1 MGNDLSIKNK
11 MDASENLIEPLFDR
25 VKEYGKTSVELI
37 KLKAVDRSSD
47 FLSKFIFQLV
57 ISIFL
62 LLGILSLNIA
72 AALWIG
78 DLLGKTYFGFLSVTG
93 FYVLLAIIL
102 LLFRKKIKMNIS
114 NSIITSLTTALCK
127 KSQQ

>member
-1 MGNDLSIKNK
+1 
-11 MDASENLIEPLFDR
+11 MDANENLIEPLLEK

-47 FLSKFIFQLV
+47 FLSKFIFHL
-57 ISIFL
+57 ILSIFIF
-62 LLGILSLNIA
+62 LGIFTLNIA

-78 DLLGKTYFGFLSVTG
+78 DLLGKTYFGFLIVTG
-93 FYVLLAIIL
+93 FYVFLVIIL

-114 NSIITSLTTALCK
+114 NSIITSLTSALCK
-127 KSQQ
+127 KSQL